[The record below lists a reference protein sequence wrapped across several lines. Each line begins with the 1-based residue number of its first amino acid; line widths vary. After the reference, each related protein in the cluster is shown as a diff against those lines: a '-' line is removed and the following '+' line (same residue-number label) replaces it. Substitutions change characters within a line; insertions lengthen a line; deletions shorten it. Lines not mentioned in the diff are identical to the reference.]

1 MEGTSFE
8 AKFSTK
14 IPNERES
21 ETMRVEKI
29 REIGKGHYG
38 SVYEV
43 VVSIDGK
50 ERKFAL
56 KEFRDQTVAS
66 AEDNAAAALNNFTIA
81 KKASLKVWETYR
93 LGSDKKSI
101 LMSLGHMDDWIC
113 VGTNMGSSKLQDFDE
128 QSLLEISNFDE
139 ILEGV
144 KKQVEIANNA
154 DVKVPAD
161 AYFFLVNKRI
171 KGKIDFVIGDLDKVE
186 SNIDE
191 KGDRYIKNKSL
202 QRFNINQAQASLV
215 LFIEKNIVDSQ
226 LKSDYLQQINNSFNP
241 VTN

>member
-1 MEGTSFE
+1 
-8 AKFSTK
+8 
-14 IPNERES
+14 
-21 ETMRVEKI
+21 
-29 REIGKGHYG
+29 
-38 SVYEV
+38 
-43 VVSIDGK
+43 
-50 ERKFAL
+50 
-56 KEFRDQTVAS
+56 
-66 AEDNAAAALNNFTIA
+66 
-81 KKASLKVWETYR
+81 
-93 LGSDKKSI
+93 
-101 LMSLGHMDDWIC
+101 MDDWIC